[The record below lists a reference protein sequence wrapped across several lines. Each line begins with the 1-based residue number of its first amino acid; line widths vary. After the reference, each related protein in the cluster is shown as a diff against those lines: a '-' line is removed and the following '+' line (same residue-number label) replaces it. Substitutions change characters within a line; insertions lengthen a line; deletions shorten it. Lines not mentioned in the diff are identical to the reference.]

1 MVDALCYPCF
11 ALLDICA
18 TPPTQQHR
26 RATASRTGARLQ
38 TPLGAQVCVMYNYV
52 TIQCS
57 VSSRSASHCRC
68 VQSLFPT
75 PICNCS
81 SRQILLE
88 IQPLSVG
95 PVSECQPSGFK
106 IADIQRP
113 RIFVFIV
120 DPHHQTATK

>member
-1 MVDALCYPCF
+1 MVAALCYPCF

-26 RATASRTGARLQ
+26 RATASRTARARLQ
-38 TPLGAQVCVMYNYV
+38 TPLGAQVRVMYNYV

-57 VSSRSASHCRC
+57 VPSGSASHCRY

-75 PICNCS
+75 PICSCS

-88 IQPLSVG
+88 IQPVRWWAF
-95 PVSECQPSGFK
+95 P
-106 IADIQRP
+106 QR
-113 RIFVFIV
+113 
-120 DPHHQTATK
+120 KCYK